1 MTGERSGLMA
11 LVETPSRIWRRIEA
25 DEQNDVPS
33 LPDLPSFEHSN
44 DVNATTTSEES
55 HHSDFNTS
63 SPIQSTP
70 APSSAIRLQSSTPS
84 TARFA
89 QSIASRA
96 SRSGSAF
103 SSSAGSSSKPSN
115 PTASTQRTEISF
127 DDISAIPP
135 YPPPNLNEAEINGDG
150 LDDDFS
156 LAEALHTGSHF
167 PPEEDAHSNSLK
179 YNYSVSLRSE
189 PKVRGILGL
198 P

>member
-1 MTGERSGLMA
+1 MA

-33 LPDLPSFEHSN
+33 LPDLPSFEDSN

-55 HHSDFNTS
+55 HLNTS

-70 APSSAIRLQSSTPS
+70 VPSSAVRLQSNTPS

-103 SSSAGSSSKPSN
+103 SSSAGSSSKHSQ
-115 PTASTQRTEISF
+115 PTASTQRTDISF

-135 YPPPNLNEAEINGDG
+135 YPPPNRVGLDEAEINEDG
-150 LDDDFS
+150 LDDDLS
-156 LAEALHTGSHF
+156 LAEALQ
-167 PPEEDAHSNSLK
+167 PPFSPEDAAGDGHSNSLK

-189 PKVRGILGL
+189 PKVRGVLDS

>member
-1 MTGERSGLMA
+1 MA

-33 LPDLPSFEHSN
+33 LPDLPSFDDSN
-44 DVNATTTSEES
+44 DVNVTTTSEES
-55 HHSDFNTS
+55 LRDSS

-70 APSSAIRLQSSTPS
+70 VPSSAVRLQASTPS

-103 SSSAGSSSKPSN
+103 SSSAGSSSKVSQP
-115 PTASTQRTEISF
+115 TQRTDISF

-135 YPPPNLNEAEINGDG
+135 YPNKLGLDGVEDG
-150 LDDDFS
+150 LDDDMS
-156 LAEALHTGSHF
+156 LAEALQPLSHAGSPF
-167 PPEEDAHSNSLK
+167 SPDEAAGDGHSNSMK

-189 PKVRGILGL
+189 PKVCGVLGL

>member
-1 MTGERSGLMA
+1 MA

-44 DVNATTTSEES
+44 DVNVTTTSV
-55 HHSDFNTS
+55 DLDTS

-70 APSSAIRLQSSTPS
+70 APSSAVRLQSNTPS

-103 SSSAGSSSKPSN
+103 SSSAGSSSKV
-115 PTASTQRTEISF
+115 STQRTDISF
-127 DDISAIPP
+127 DDISAITP
-135 YPPPNLNEAEINGDG
+135 YPPPNMEAEINKNS
-150 LDDDFS
+150 LDDDLS
-156 LAEALHTGSHF
+156 LAEALRTGTHF
-167 PPEEDAHSNSLK
+167 PPEEDGHSDSVK

-189 PKVRGILGL
+189 PKVRGILSFILKL
-198 P
+198 PFNCAA

>member
-1 MTGERSGLMA
+1 MA

-44 DVNATTTSEES
+44 DVNVTTTSEES
-55 HHSDFNTS
+55 HRST

-70 APSSAIRLQSSTPS
+70 VPSSAVRLQSNTPS

-96 SRSGSAF
+96 SRSGSTF
-103 SSSAGSSSKPSN
+103 SSSTGSSLKGSQ
-115 PTASTQRTEISF
+115 TQRTEITF

-135 YPPPNLNEAEINGDG
+135 NKLDEAEINEDG
-150 LDDDFS
+150 LNDDLS
-156 LAEALHTGSHF
+156 LAEALQPLSHTGS
-167 PPEEDAHSNSLK
+167 PYAPEEDGSLK

-189 PKVRGILGL
+189 PKVRHVLT
-198 P
+198 

>member
-1 MTGERSGLMA
+1 MA

-33 LPDLPSFEHSN
+33 LPDLPSFDHSN
-44 DVNATTTSEES
+44 DVTATTTSEES
-55 HHSDFNTS
+55 HPDPS

-70 APSSAIRLQSSTPS
+70 VPSSTVRLQSSTPS

-103 SSSAGSSSKPSN
+103 SSSAGSSSK
-115 PTASTQRTEISF
+115 ASQPTQRTDISF
-127 DDISAIPP
+127 DDISAIPS
-135 YPPPNLNEAEINGDG
+135 YPPPDKLGLDEDG
-150 LDDDFS
+150 LDDDLS
-156 LAEALHTGSHF
+156 LAEALQTLSHAGSPF
-167 PPEEDAHSNSLK
+167 PPDEAAGDGHSNSLK

-189 PKVRGILGL
+189 PKVRGVLSSL
-198 P
+198 

>member
-1 MTGERSGLMA
+1 MSRGSRRNDLLMA

-55 HHSDFNTS
+55 HRST

-70 APSSAIRLQSSTPS
+70 VPSSAVRLQSSTPS

-96 SRSGSAF
+96 SRSGSTF
-103 SSSAGSSSKPSN
+103 SSSAGSSLK
-115 PTASTQRTEISF
+115 ASQTQRTEISF

-135 YPPPNLNEAEINGDG
+135 YPPPNKLGLDEAEINEDG
-150 LDDDFS
+150 LDDDLS
-156 LAEALHTGSHF
+156 LAEALQPLSHTGS
-167 PPEEDAHSNSLK
+167 PYAPEEDGHSNSLK

-189 PKVRGILGL
+189 PKVRHVLT
-198 P
+198 

>member
-1 MTGERSGLMA
+1 MA
-11 LVETPSRIWRRIEA
+11 LIETPSRIWRRIEA

-44 DVNATTTSEES
+44 DVNATTTS
-55 HHSDFNTS
+55 DDTS

-70 APSSAIRLQSSTPS
+70 VPSSAVRLQSNTPS

-103 SSSAGSSSKPSN
+103 SSSTGSSFKVSQP
-115 PTASTQRTEISF
+115 TQRTDISF

-135 YPPPNLNEAEINGDG
+135 YSPPNKLG
-150 LDDDFS
+150 LDEEDDLS
-156 LAEALHTGSHF
+156 LTEALQSHAGSPF
-167 PPEEDAHSNSLK
+167 PPDGDAHSK

-189 PKVRGILGL
+189 PKVRGVLVS